1 MSPEA
6 SLTIEESATGI
17 VKVLFNLSPEDTGHF
32 YSVNSL
38 SIVD

>member
-6 SLTIEESATGI
+6 SLTIEESTTGI
-17 VKVLFNLSPEDTGHF
+17 VKVLFNLSLKDTGHF

-38 SIVD
+38 SIED